1 MKNTYLKLLF
11 LILGSIT
18 YAQTG
23 SVGIGTSIPN
33 ESAILDLVSSNKGMM
48 MPKVSL
54 NPSNASDYSF
64 MATQPTTSLL
74 VYNTNT
80 AFPGGTGIYYW
91 DGVKWTFYFT
101 SANINLL
108 LGITKY
114 YSKVYPN
121 QLFSF
126 DYNSESSSVSS
137 FVNGSALVL
146 PWLKIPETN
155 DTPFNITIDRAKN
168 NTVITLTGMVQLRNT
183 DVASTN
189 VNVNYGL
196 GIFVDNKLISS
207 KAVSLSTDTTCAF
220 QEFTITGFVDDLTV
234 GSHTITFGA
243 MNRSGTAGS
252 TSLYFGRQAGGC
264 GNLSND
270 EVRISSVVLV
280 SQPLPY

>member
-1 MKNTYLKLLF
+1 MKNAYLKLLF

-23 SVGIGTSIPN
+23 SVGIGTNTPD

-54 NPSNASDYSF
+54 NPANASDYSF
-64 MATQPTTSLL
+64 MATQPTASLL
-74 VYNTNT
+74 VYNTNA

-91 DGVKWTFYFT
+91 DGTKWTFYFT

-114 YSKVYPN
+114 YSKIYPN
-121 QLFSF
+121 ELFSSV
-126 DYNSESSSVSS
+126 YNSNATSISS
-137 FVNGSALVL
+137 FANNSALVS

-155 DTPFNITIDRAKN
+155 NTPFNITIDRPLN
-168 NTVITLTGMVQLRNT
+168 NTVVTLTGMVQLRNT
-183 DVASTN
+183 STATG
-189 VNVNYGL
+189 NVNYGL

-207 KAVSLSTDTTCAF
+207 KAVSLSADTTCAF
-220 QEFTITGFVDDLTV
+220 QEFTITGFVDNLTV
-234 GSHTITFGA
+234 GTHTITFGA
-243 MNRSGTAGS
+243 MNRTGNVGATE
-252 TSLYFGRQAGGC
+252 LYFGRQAGGC

>member
-1 MKNTYLKLLF
+1 MKNIYLKLLF
-11 LILGSIT
+11 LLLGSIN
-18 YAQTG
+18 YAQSG

-54 NPSNASDYSF
+54 NPANASDYSF
-64 MATQPTTSLL
+64 MATQPTASLL
-74 VYNTNT
+74 VYNTN
-80 AFPGGTGIYYW
+80 AAYPGGTGIYYW
-91 DGVKWTFYFT
+91 EGTKWTFYFN

-126 DYNSESSSVSS
+126 DYNSEASSVNS
-137 FVNGSALVL
+137 FVNGTALAT
-146 PWLKIPETN
+146 PWLKIPETGN
-155 DTPFNITIDRAKN
+155 LPFNIIIDRAKN
-168 NTVITLTGMVQLRNT
+168 NSVITLTGMVQLGNT
-183 DVASTN
+183 GAGTEN
-189 VNVNYGL
+189 RNVNYGL

-207 KAVSLSTDTTCAF
+207 KAVSLSTDTLCGF

-234 GSHTITFGA
+234 GTHTITFGA
-243 MNRSGTAGS
+243 MNRSGNAGS
-252 TSLYFGRQAGGC
+252 TLLYFGRQSGGC
-264 GNLSND
+264 DNLSND